1 MNEAAADLEFAPSPV
16 GVCDMK
22 KLGEG
27 RQADV
32 FVFADGVVKLF
43 RSSASIAAARM
54 EATIMHV
61 LQATGI
67 PMPRLLGTVTIES
80 RPGIVM
86 ERLNGADQLSLLE
99 RKPWTAWNAAQN
111 LARIHVRLHTVI
123 APEQL
128 PPLKASIRQQLEQSD
143 AVPLECKEPAI
154 TALDRLPDGV
164 AICHWDFHPGNVIA
178 VADGPRIIDW
188 TSARRGDPLADVSRT
203 LLILR
208 GGALPPA
215 TPIHIRILTALVR
228 SVVAWRYLREYRR
241 LRPFDDTELS
251 AWASVS
257 VAARLA
263 HGIQEER
270 AYLLTQ
276 FKRETRAQP

>member
-1 MNEAAADLEFAPSPV
+1 VNETAVDLEFTPNAV
-16 GVCDMK
+16 GVGSLE

-32 FVFADGVVKLF
+32 FVFAGGVVKLF
-43 RSSASIAAARM
+43 RSSANTAAARM

-67 PMPRLLGTVTIES
+67 PMPRFLGTVTIEN

-86 ERLNGADQLSLLE
+86 ERLNGIDQLSLLE
-99 RKPWTAWNAAQN
+99 REPWAAWTAAQN
-111 LARIHVRLHTVI
+111 LARVHARLHAAV

-128 PPLKASIRQQLEQSD
+128 PPLKASIAQQIEQSD
-143 AVPLECKEPAI
+143 AVPPACKELTIA
-154 TALDRLPDGV
+154 ALHRLPDGIAV
-164 AICHWDFHPGNVIA
+164 CHWDFHPGNVIE

-188 TSARRGDPLADVSRT
+188 TSARRGDPLADVTRT

-208 GGALPPA
+208 GGALPPS
-215 TPIHIRILTALVR
+215 TPIHMRILTALVR

-251 AWASVS
+251 AWFSVS
-257 VAARLA
+257 VAARLT

-270 AYLLTQ
+270 AYLLAQ
-276 FKRETRAQP
+276 LKRGARASR